1 MMGLKNLFLILISF
15 VLIILISF
23 EIIIIPKT
31 KFINHYIRNK
41 NDLSLISTSI
51 ENLGQD
57 FGNKSYDF
65 IIKNLLNIESIRLWG
80 KPSVRSNP
88 EKTKLLFADCV
99 KYMTLYK
106 INNSNFCG
114 SNSGLDFDSL
124 IFVFNRVNDF
134 NQRNAIRKTWAQNL
148 NREESKTR
156 FLFVLG
162 SSDSQSIQNKVLV
175 EDFKYKDLIEWQFID
190 SYLNSSLKAIGIL
203 RWTLFNCINV
213 RFIMKTDDDILINP
227 SMFSQ
232 FISYISNSKKTIYGL
247 LAKGYKPLRE
257 TKSKWFISYKSYS
270 HPKYPDFA
278 VGPYILSRD
287 SIYPIYKEVLNS
299 LPALAFEDVYIT
311 GIIAEI
317 LNIRR
322 INTNYFVRLDWLNI
336 KINQIDSKL
345 FDSKILFSHD
355 FAKNDLI
362 FVWNKLNKTIQEIN

>member
-1 MMGLKNLFLILISF
+1 MELKNLFVILISF

-23 EIIIIPKT
+23 EIIIFKT

-80 KPSVRSNP
+80 KPSVRSDP
-88 EKTKLLFADCV
+88 EKTKLLFADYV
-99 KYMTLYK
+99 NYITLYK

-114 SNSGLDFDSL
+114 NNSGLNFDSL
-124 IFVFNRVNDF
+124 IFVFSRVNDF
-134 NQRNAIRKTWAQNL
+134 NQRNAIRKTWAQDL
-148 NREESKTR
+148 NREESKIK

-162 SSDSQSIQNKVLV
+162 SNDSQSIQNKVLI
-175 EDFKYKDLIEWQFID
+175 EDLKYKDLIQWQFID
-190 SYLNSSLKAIGIL
+190 SYLNCSLKAIGIL

-213 RFIMKTDDDILINP
+213 KFIMKTDDDIVVNP
-227 SMFSQ
+227 SMLSQ
-232 FISYISNSKKTIYGL
+232 FISKITNSKNTIYGL
-247 LAKGYKPLRE
+247 LAKGHKPQRE
-257 TKSKWFISYKSYS
+257 RKSKWFISYKSYS
-270 HPKYPDFA
+270 HSIYPDFA
-278 VGPYILSRD
+278 IGPYILSRD

-299 LPALAFEDVYIT
+299 LPALVFDDVYIT

-322 INTNYFVRLDWLNI
+322 INTNYFVRLDWFNI

-355 FAKNDLI
+355 FAKSDLI
-362 FVWNKLNKTIQEIN
+362 SVWNKLKTIQEIN